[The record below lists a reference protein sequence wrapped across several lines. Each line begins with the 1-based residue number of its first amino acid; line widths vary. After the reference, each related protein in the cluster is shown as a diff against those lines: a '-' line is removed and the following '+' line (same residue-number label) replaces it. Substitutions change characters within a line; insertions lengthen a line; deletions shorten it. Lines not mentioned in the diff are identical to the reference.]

1 MIQSFRCKETAKIAQ
16 GRVSRRFPQQIQR
29 RAKMRL
35 DRLNAAASLEDLK
48 VPPSHRLEALHGDRA
63 EQYSIRINDQWRL
76 CFTWRDGHAFDVEM
90 VDYH

>member
-1 MIQSFRCKETAKIAQ
+1 MIRSFSCKETAKITQ

-35 DRLNAAASLEDLK
+35 DRLHAAASLEDLK
-48 VPPSHRLEALHGDRA
+48 VPPSHRLEALKGERA
-63 EQYSIRINDQWRL
+63 GQHSLRINNQWRL
-76 CFTWRDGHAFDVEM
+76 CFTWRNGHAFDVEL